1 MFGSRRFTVAKKSP
15 EMEVEKESG
24 GMGRFLFIAT
34 PILFTLV
41 LVGVIVMLF
50 NVDLRKSMFNTLD
63 QIPIVKNWVPSADK
77 ESSTTASATQ
87 TESND
92 ATVKALKEKLDAAN
106 VVNTKQQ
113 TTIDTLEEEKKT
125 KELADAT
132 AAAAGT
138 APPTGYQKQIKNLSK
153 VYAEM
158 SSSKAAAIMQ
168 VMTTD
173 EQVLILNEMNATDQ
187 AGILQKMD
195 PKIAAETSLAL
206 RNAKPTPANAPTVAT
221 TPASTSST
229 KLDAEAMAQTFT
241 SMPASSA
248 ATLLLQTAKVSQT
261 KVLQIL
267 NTMDDSTRSSILAA
281 MSTTD
286 PTGTAQIV
294 NKLLGN

>member
-1 MFGSRRFTVAKKSP
+1 
-15 EMEVEKESG
+15 MEVEKESG

-106 VVNTKQQ
+106 EINTKQEK
-113 TTIDTLEEEKKT
+113 TIQNLEEEKKA

-132 AAAAGT
+132 AAADGT
-138 APPTGYQKQIKNLSK
+138 APPSEYQKQIKNLAK
-153 VYAEM
+153 VYADM

-206 RNAKPTPANAPTVAT
+206 RTAKATPANPSTVAT
-221 TPASTSST
+221 KPASTSST
-229 KLDAEAMAQTFT
+229 KLDTEAMAQTFT

-267 NTMDDSTRSSILAA
+267 NAMDDSTRSGILAA